1 MAEAE
6 QRTAGGRSDSL
17 VRRMVKSAATPIMAS
32 VATAA
37 SAYLTRKATELA
49 REKLIPKIQE
59 KGGGRAAAKE
69 TIESV
74 AGKVA
79 GPAEDALS
87 TITEKVRGEDDSKSR
102 EQARRGRE
110 QRRNQRK
117 RTMKQPGSR

>member
-6 QRTAGGRSDSL
+6 QRTGGRSDSL

-59 KGGGRAAAKE
+59 KGGRAAAKE

-117 RTMKQPGSR
+117 RTMKQPGSS